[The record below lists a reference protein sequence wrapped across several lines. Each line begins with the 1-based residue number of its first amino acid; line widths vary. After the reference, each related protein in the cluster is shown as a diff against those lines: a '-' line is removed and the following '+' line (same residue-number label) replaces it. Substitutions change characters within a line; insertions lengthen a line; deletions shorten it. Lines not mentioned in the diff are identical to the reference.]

1 MKTDLL
7 LGSLAAQLARLE
19 TEVAPVAQQA
29 TLGARFDRQLF
40 TTRSPYLQACV
51 EEARGNLQ
59 ALGRAVEREQ
69 LPRVQWLAERL
80 VAQLEAIARESKTW
94 SLRGW
99 DSGSP
104 ALTRWQRRRLQ
115 HQEYERRLLE
125 IAQSRRAMLAKATT
139 LDEQQ
144 RLSREV
150 EACGT
155 RLSRCREALAK
166 IENRLARMT
175 R

>member
-1 MKTDLL
+1 MKTDTLL
-7 LGSLAAQLARLE
+7 QSLDAQLSRLE
-19 TEVAPVAQQA
+19 AEIAPVAQHA
-29 TLGARFDRQLF
+29 TLGPRFDRQLF
-40 TTRSPYLQACV
+40 TTRSPRLQACC

-59 ALGRAVEREQ
+59 ALARAVEQGQ
-69 LPRVQWLAERL
+69 LSRVQWLAERL
-80 VAQLEAIARESKTW
+80 AAQLEAIARESKTW
-94 SLRGW
+94 ALRSW

-115 HQEYERRLLE
+115 HQEYERRLREMTQARRQRL
-125 IAQSRRAMLAKATT
+125 AQATT

-150 EACGT
+150 EACAA
-155 RLSRCREALAK
+155 RLVRCRAALEK
-166 IENRLARMT
+166 IENVLARMT